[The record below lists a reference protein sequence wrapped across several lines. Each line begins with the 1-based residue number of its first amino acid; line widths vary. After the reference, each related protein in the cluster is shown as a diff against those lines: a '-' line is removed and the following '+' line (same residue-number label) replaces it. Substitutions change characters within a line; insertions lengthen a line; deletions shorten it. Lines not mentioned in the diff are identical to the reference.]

1 MNKSNMQTIEEFWEM
16 LAEKHQRLQTLHE
29 QLSGRVGLQDD
40 PAASRKMETL
50 SRTMGD
56 LVRAVDQ
63 CQNDLL
69 DML

>member
-1 MNKSNMQTIEEFWEM
+1 MSKTNTQTIEEFWEM
-16 LAEKHQRLQTLHE
+16 LSEKHQRLQALHE
-29 QLSGRVGLQDD
+29 QLSGRAGQGD
-40 PAASRKMETL
+40 AAANKKMESL

-69 DML
+69 ELL